1 MGDYVVV
8 SSTVIA
14 AVAYDGVNL
23 ALNVRFHSGV
33 EYQYLGV
40 PPDVYE
46 GFLSAGSVGR
56 YYDMAIKK
64 AGYQYVRIS

>member
-1 MGDYVVV
+1 MGDYVSV

-14 AVAYDGVNL
+14 EIAYDPDTM
-23 ALNVRFHSGV
+23 ALNVRLHSGA
-33 EYQYLGV
+33 EYQYLSV
-40 PPDVYE
+40 PLDVYE

-64 AGYQYVRIS
+64 SGYQYVRIS

>member
-1 MGDYVVV
+1 MGEYVTV

-14 AVAYDGVNL
+14 AIAYDDANW

-33 EYQYLGV
+33 EYQYLSV
-40 PPDVYE
+40 PPEVYQ

-56 YYDMAIKK
+56 YYDAAIKK